1 MHPFPPT
8 PPAMVPLDMNNPRT
22 VVIVAGEASGD
33 LHGAHLVRE
42 MKALDP
48 SLSFCGVGGA
58 NLEAEGVRLIARSA
72 EMAVVGLTEVFSK
85 LPFIAGVFVRLRGM
99 LRKEKPGLVILIDY
113 PDFNLRLASEAK
125 RAGVPVFYYISPQ
138 VWAWRKN
145 RIHRIRQVVD
155 RMAVILPF
163 EKGIYA
169 EMGVDVDF
177 VGHPL
182 LDAVKRT
189 RSREEALAAFG
200 LRDAWPLVALLPGS
214 REKEVTSLLP
224 EMAGA
229 AEILARDFPDAQFVL
244 PLAETVDPSLVQG
257 ILRGHPVPVT
267 VLPGQMYDAVGIS
280 DAAMV
285 ASGTATLE
293 TALLETPM
301 VIAYRISPLTAA
313 VGRRVIRVKHIG
325 LVNLIA
331 GKTLAPELVQE
342 NATAPRLAAEVK
354 ALLTDRERREMI
366 RGELAAIRRK
376 LGQPGAARRAA
387 GISLTLMNRGSRAE
401 GKRLDPGNEPE

>member
-1 MHPFPPT
+1 MS
-8 PPAMVPLDMNNPRT
+8 NPRA
-22 VVIVAGEASGD
+22 VMIVAGEASGD

-42 MKALDP
+42 MKAIDP
-48 SLSFCGVGGA
+48 SLSFCGVGGR
-58 NLEAEGVRLIARSA
+58 NLEAEGVRLIARSS

-85 LPFIAGVFVRLRGM
+85 LRFIAGVYFRLRGM
-99 LRKEKPGLVILIDY
+99 LRAGKPDLVILIDY

-125 RAGVPVFYYISPQ
+125 HAGVPVFYYISPQ
-138 VWAWRKN
+138 VWAWRRN

-163 EKGIYA
+163 EKEVYA

-182 LDAVKRT
+182 LDAVN
-189 RSREEALAAFG
+189 RSRSRTEALAAFG
-200 LRDAWPLVALLPGS
+200 LRDARPIVALLPGS

-229 AEILARDFPDAQFVL
+229 AGILVRDFPGTQFVL
-244 PLAETVDPSLVQG
+244 PLAETVDPALVQD
-257 ILRGHPVPVT
+257 ILRGHAAPVT

-293 TALLETPM
+293 TALLGTPM

-331 GKTLAPELVQE
+331 GKTLVPELVQDDA
-342 NATAPRLAAEVK
+342 NAARLAAEVK
-354 ALLTDRERREMI
+354 AILADRQRSDVMRS
-366 RGELAAIRRK
+366 ELAAIRRK
-376 LGQPGAARRAA
+376 LGEPGAARRAA
-387 GISLTLMNRGSRAE
+387 ELAVDLLKPGARVHGGE
-401 GKRLDPGNEPE
+401 GEGEKT

>member
-1 MHPFPPT
+1 
-8 PPAMVPLDMNNPRT
+8 MNNPRT
-22 VVIVAGEASGD
+22 ALIVAGEASGD

-42 MKALDP
+42 MKAIDP
-48 SLSFCGVGGA
+48 SLSFCGVGGR
-58 NLEAEGVRLIARSA
+58 NLEAEGVRLVARSS

-85 LPFIAGVFVRLRGM
+85 LRFIVGVYFRLRGM
-99 LRKEKPGLVILIDY
+99 LRAGKPDLVILIDY

-125 RAGVPVFYYISPQ
+125 HAGVPVFYYISPQ
-138 VWAWRKN
+138 VWAWRRN

-163 EKGIYA
+163 EKEVYA

-182 LDAVKRT
+182 LDAVN
-189 RSREEALAAFG
+189 RSRSRTEALAAFG
-200 LRDAWPLVALLPGS
+200 LRDARPIVALLPGS

-229 AEILARDFPDAQFVL
+229 AGILVRDFPGTQFVL
-244 PLAETVDPSLVQG
+244 PLAETVDPALVQD
-257 ILRGHPVPVT
+257 ILRGHAAPVT

-293 TALLETPM
+293 TALLGTPM

-331 GKTLAPELVQE
+331 GKTLVPELVQDDA
-342 NATAPRLAAEVK
+342 NAARLAAEVK
-354 ALLTDRERREMI
+354 AILADRQRSDVMRS
-366 RGELAAIRRK
+366 ELAAIRRK
-376 LGQPGAARRAA
+376 LGEPGAARRAA
-387 GISLTLMNRGSRAE
+387 ELAVDLLKPGARVHGGE
-401 GKRLDPGNEPE
+401 GEGEKT

>member
-1 MHPFPPT
+1 
-8 PPAMVPLDMNNPRT
+8 MVPPDMKNRRT
-22 VVIVAGEASGD
+22 VLIVAGEASGD
-33 LHGAHLVRE
+33 LHGARLVRE
-42 MKALDP
+42 MKAIDP
-48 SLSFCGVGGA
+48 SLSFCGVGGR
-58 NLEAEGVRLIARSA
+58 NLEAEGVRLIARSS

-85 LPFIAGVFVRLRGM
+85 LRFIAGVYFRLRGM
-99 LRKEKPGLVILIDY
+99 LRAGKQDLVILIDY

-138 VWAWRKN
+138 VWAWRRN

-163 EKGIYA
+163 EKEVYA

-182 LDAVKRT
+182 LDAVN
-189 RSREEALAAFG
+189 RSRSRTEALAAFG
-200 LRDAWPLVALLPGS
+200 LRDARPIVALLPGS

-229 AEILARDFPDAQFVL
+229 AGILVRDFPDAQFLL
-244 PLAETVDPSLVQG
+244 PLAETVDPALVRG
-257 ILRGHPVPVT
+257 ILRGHAVPVT

-293 TALLETPM
+293 TALLGTPM

-331 GKTLAPELVQE
+331 GKTLVPELVQDDA
-342 NATAPRLAAEVK
+342 NAARLAAEVK
-354 ALLTDRERREMI
+354 AILADRQRSDVMRS
-366 RGELAAIRRK
+366 ELAAIRRK
-376 LGQPGAARRAA
+376 LGEPGAARRAA
-387 GISLTLMNRGSRAE
+387 ELAVDLLKPGGGGE
-401 GKRLDPGNEPE
+401 GEKT

>member
-1 MHPFPPT
+1 
-8 PPAMVPLDMNNPRT
+8 MVPPDMKNRRT
-22 VVIVAGEASGD
+22 VLIVAGEASGD
-33 LHGAHLVRE
+33 LHGARLVRE
-42 MKALDP
+42 MKAIDP
-48 SLSFCGVGGA
+48 SLSFCGVGGR
-58 NLEAEGVRLIARSA
+58 NLEAEGVRLVARSS

-85 LPFIAGVFVRLRGM
+85 LRFIAGVYFRLRGM
-99 LRKEKPGLVILIDY
+99 LRAGKPDLVILIDY

-125 RAGVPVFYYISPQ
+125 HAGVPVFYYISPQ
-138 VWAWRKN
+138 VWAWRRN

-163 EKGIYA
+163 EKEVYA

-182 LDAVKRT
+182 LDAVN
-189 RSREEALAAFG
+189 RSRSRTEALAAFG
-200 LRDAWPLVALLPGS
+200 LRDARPIVALLPGS

-229 AEILARDFPDAQFVL
+229 AGILVRDFPGTQFVL
-244 PLAETVDPSLVQG
+244 PLAETVDPALVQD
-257 ILRGHPVPVT
+257 ILRGHAAPVT

-293 TALLETPM
+293 TALLGTPM

-331 GKTLAPELVQE
+331 GKTLVPELVQDDA
-342 NATAPRLAAEVK
+342 NAARLAAEVK
-354 ALLTDRERREMI
+354 AILADRQRSDVMRS
-366 RGELAAIRRK
+366 ELAAIRRK
-376 LGQPGAARRAA
+376 LGEPGAARRAA
-387 GISLTLMNRGSRAE
+387 ELAVDLLKPGGGGE
-401 GKRLDPGNEPE
+401 GEKT

>member
-1 MHPFPPT
+1 
-8 PPAMVPLDMNNPRT
+8 
-22 VVIVAGEASGD
+22 VAGEASGD

-42 MKALDP
+42 MKAIDP
-48 SLSFCGVGGA
+48 SLSFCGVGGR
-58 NLEAEGVRLIARSA
+58 NLEAEGVRLIARSS

-85 LPFIAGVFVRLRGM
+85 LRFIAGVYFRLRGM
-99 LRKEKPGLVILIDY
+99 LRAGKQDLVILIDY

-138 VWAWRKN
+138 VWAWRRN

-163 EKGIYA
+163 EKEVYA

-182 LDAVKRT
+182 LDAVN
-189 RSREEALAAFG
+189 RSRSRTEALAAFG
-200 LRDAWPLVALLPGS
+200 LRDARPIVALLPGS

-229 AEILARDFPDAQFVL
+229 AGILVRDFPGTQFVL
-244 PLAETVDPSLVQG
+244 PLAETVDPALVQD
-257 ILRGHPVPVT
+257 ILRGHAAPVT

-293 TALLETPM
+293 TALLGTPM

-331 GKTLAPELVQE
+331 GKTLVPELVQDDA
-342 NATAPRLAAEVK
+342 NAARLAAEVK
-354 ALLTDRERREMI
+354 AILADRQRSDVMRS
-366 RGELAAIRRK
+366 ELAAIRRK
-376 LGQPGAARRAA
+376 LGEPGAARRAA
-387 GISLTLMNRGSRAE
+387 ELAVDLLKPGARVHGGE
-401 GKRLDPGNEPE
+401 GEGEKT

>member
-1 MHPFPPT
+1 MS
-8 PPAMVPLDMNNPRT
+8 NPRA
-22 VVIVAGEASGD
+22 VMIVAGEASGD

-42 MKALDP
+42 MKASDP
-48 SLSFCGVGGA
+48 SLAFCGVGGQ
-58 NLEAEGVRLIARSA
+58 NLEAEGVRLIARSS

-85 LPFIAGVFVRLRGM
+85 LRFIAGVYFRLRGM
-99 LRKEKPGLVILIDY
+99 LRAGKQDLVILIDY

-125 RAGVPVFYYISPQ
+125 HAGVPVFYYISPQ
-138 VWAWRKN
+138 VWAWRRN

-163 EKGIYA
+163 EKEVYA

-182 LDAVKRT
+182 LDAVNRS

-214 REKEVTSLLP
+214 RAKEVTSLLP

-229 AEILARDFPDAQFVL
+229 AEILIRDFPDAQFVL
-244 PLAETVDPSLVQG
+244 PLAETVDPALVQG
-257 ILRGHPVPVT
+257 ILSGHPVPVT

-293 TALLETPM
+293 TALLGTPM

-331 GKTLAPELVQE
+331 GKTLVPELVQDDA
-342 NATAPRLAAEVK
+342 NAARLAAEVK
-354 ALLTDRERREMI
+354 AILADRQRSDVMRS
-366 RGELAAIRRK
+366 ELAAIRRK
-376 LGQPGAARRAA
+376 LGEPGAARRAA
-387 GISLTLMNRGSRAE
+387 ELAVDLLKPGGGGE
-401 GKRLDPGNEPE
+401 GEKT

>member
-1 MHPFPPT
+1 
-8 PPAMVPLDMNNPRT
+8 MVPPDMNNPRT
-22 VVIVAGEASGD
+22 VLIVAGEASGD

-42 MKALDP
+42 MKAIDP
-48 SLSFCGVGGA
+48 SLSFCGVGGR
-58 NLEAEGVRLIARSA
+58 NLEAEGVRLVARSS

-85 LPFIAGVFVRLRGM
+85 LRFIAGVYFRLRGM
-99 LRKEKPGLVILIDY
+99 LRAGKPDLVILIDY

-125 RAGVPVFYYISPQ
+125 HAGVPVFYYISPQ
-138 VWAWRKN
+138 VWAWRRN

-163 EKGIYA
+163 EKEVYA

-182 LDAVKRT
+182 LDAVN
-189 RSREEALAAFG
+189 RSRSRTEALAAFG
-200 LRDAWPLVALLPGS
+200 LRDARPIVALLPGS

-229 AEILARDFPDAQFVL
+229 AGILVRDFPDAQFLL
-244 PLAETVDPSLVQG
+244 PLAETVDPALVRG
-257 ILRGHPVPVT
+257 ILRGHAVPVT

-293 TALLETPM
+293 TALLGTPM

-331 GKTLAPELVQE
+331 GKTLVPELVQDDA
-342 NATAPRLAAEVK
+342 NAARLAAEVK
-354 ALLTDRERREMI
+354 AILADRQRSDVMRS
-366 RGELAAIRRK
+366 ELAAIRRK
-376 LGQPGAARRAA
+376 LGEPGAARRAA
-387 GISLTLMNRGSRAE
+387 ELAVDLLKPGARVHGGE
-401 GKRLDPGNEPE
+401 GEGEKT

>member
-1 MHPFPPT
+1 
-8 PPAMVPLDMNNPRT
+8 MNNPRT
-22 VVIVAGEASGD
+22 VLIVAGEASGD

-42 MKALDP
+42 MKAIDP
-48 SLSFCGVGGA
+48 SLSFCGVGGR
-58 NLEAEGVRLIARSA
+58 NLEAEGVRLVARSS
-72 EMAVVGLTEVFSK
+72 EMAVVGFTEVFSK
-85 LPFIAGVFVRLRGM
+85 LRFIAGVFFRLREM
-99 LRKEKPGLVILIDY
+99 LRAEKPDLLVLIDY
-113 PDFNLRLASEAK
+113 PDFNLRLAAAA
-125 RAGVPVFYYISPQ
+125 RDAGVPVFYYISPQ

-145 RIHRIRQVVD
+145 RIRRIRQVVD

-163 EKGIYA
+163 ERDVYA

-182 LDAVKRT
+182 LDAVTRT

-200 LRDAWPLVALLPGS
+200 LRDSRPIVAILPGS
-214 REKEVTSLLP
+214 REKEVTTLLP

-229 AEILARDFPDAQFVL
+229 AEILSRDFEGAQFVL
-244 PLAETVDPSLVQG
+244 PLADTVDPALVDR
-257 ILRGHPVPVT
+257 ILRGRPVPVT

-293 TALLETPM
+293 TALLGTPM

-313 VGRRVIRVKHIG
+313 IGRRVIRVKNIG

-331 GKTLAPELVQE
+331 GRTLAPELVQE
-342 NATAPRLAAEVK
+342 DATAARLAAEVT
-354 ALLTDRERREMI
+354 AILADPQRSDAMRRELAGI
-366 RGELAAIRRK
+366 RQK
-376 LGQPGAARRAA
+376 LGEPGAARRAA
-387 GISLTLMNRGSRAE
+387 AIALRLMKAGAGAGGE
-401 GKRLDPGNEPE
+401 KA

>member
-1 MHPFPPT
+1 
-8 PPAMVPLDMNNPRT
+8 MNNPRT
-22 VVIVAGEASGD
+22 VLIVAGEASGD

-42 MKALDP
+42 MKAIDP
-48 SLSFCGVGGA
+48 SLSFCGVGGR
-58 NLEAEGVRLIARSA
+58 NLEAEGVRLVARSS

-85 LPFIAGVFVRLRGM
+85 LRFIAGVYFRLRGM
-99 LRKEKPGLVILIDY
+99 LRAGKPDLVILIDY

-125 RAGVPVFYYISPQ
+125 HAGVPVFYYISPQ
-138 VWAWRKN
+138 VWAWRRN

-163 EKGIYA
+163 EKEVYA

-182 LDAVKRT
+182 LDAVN
-189 RSREEALAAFG
+189 RSRSRTEALAAFG
-200 LRDAWPLVALLPGS
+200 LRDARPIVALLPGS

-229 AEILARDFPDAQFVL
+229 AGILVRDFPGTQFVL
-244 PLAETVDPSLVQG
+244 PLAETVDPALVQD
-257 ILRGHPVPVT
+257 ILRGHAAPVT

-293 TALLETPM
+293 TALLGTPM

-331 GKTLAPELVQE
+331 GKTLVPELVQDDA
-342 NATAPRLAAEVK
+342 NAARLAAEVK
-354 ALLTDRERREMI
+354 AILADRQRSDVMRS
-366 RGELAAIRRK
+366 ELAAIRRK
-376 LGQPGAARRAA
+376 LGEPGAARRAA
-387 GISLTLMNRGSRAE
+387 ELAVDLLKPGARVHGGE
-401 GKRLDPGNEPE
+401 GEGEKT

>member
-1 MHPFPPT
+1 
-8 PPAMVPLDMNNPRT
+8 MVPPDMKNRRT
-22 VVIVAGEASGD
+22 VLIVAGEASGD
-33 LHGAHLVRE
+33 LHGARLVRE
-42 MKALDP
+42 MKAIDP
-48 SLSFCGVGGA
+48 SLSFCGVGGR
-58 NLEAEGVRLIARSA
+58 NLEAEGVRLIARSS

-85 LPFIAGVFVRLRGM
+85 LRFIAGVYFRLRGM
-99 LRKEKPGLVILIDY
+99 LRAGKQDLVILIDY

-138 VWAWRKN
+138 VWAWRRN

-163 EKGIYA
+163 EKEVYA

-182 LDAVKRT
+182 LDAVN
-189 RSREEALAAFG
+189 RSRSRTEALAAFG
-200 LRDAWPLVALLPGS
+200 LRDARPIVALLPGS

-229 AEILARDFPDAQFVL
+229 AGILVRDFPGAQFLL
-244 PLAETVDPSLVQG
+244 PLAETVDPALVRG
-257 ILRGHPVPVT
+257 ILRGHAVPVT

-293 TALLETPM
+293 TALLGTPM

-331 GKTLAPELVQE
+331 GKTLVPELVQDDA
-342 NATAPRLAAEVK
+342 NAARLAAEVK
-354 ALLTDRERREMI
+354 AILADRQRSDVMRS
-366 RGELAAIRRK
+366 ELAAIRRK
-376 LGQPGAARRAA
+376 LGEPGAARRAA
-387 GISLTLMNRGSRAE
+387 ELAVDLLKPGARVHGGE
-401 GKRLDPGNEPE
+401 GEGEKT

>member
-1 MHPFPPT
+1 
-8 PPAMVPLDMNNPRT
+8 MVPPDMNNPRT
-22 VVIVAGEASGD
+22 VLIVAGEASGD

-42 MKALDP
+42 MKAIDP
-48 SLSFCGVGGA
+48 SLSFCGVGGR
-58 NLEAEGVRLIARSA
+58 NLEAEGVRLVARSS

-85 LPFIAGVFVRLRGM
+85 LRFIAGVYFRLRGM
-99 LRKEKPGLVILIDY
+99 LRAGKPDLVILIDY

-125 RAGVPVFYYISPQ
+125 HAGVPVFYYISPQ
-138 VWAWRKN
+138 VWAWRRN

-163 EKGIYA
+163 EKEVYA

-182 LDAVKRT
+182 LDAVN
-189 RSREEALAAFG
+189 RSRSRTEALAAFG
-200 LRDAWPLVALLPGS
+200 LRDARPIVALLPGS

-229 AEILARDFPDAQFVL
+229 AGILVRDFPDAQFLL
-244 PLAETVDPSLVQG
+244 PLAETVDPALVRG
-257 ILRGHPVPVT
+257 ILRGHAVPVT

-280 DAAMV
+280 DAAIV

-313 VGRRVIRVKHIG
+313 VGRRVIRVQHIG

-331 GKTLAPELVQE
+331 GRTLAPELVQE
-342 NATAPRLAAEVK
+342 NATAQRLAAEVK
-354 ALLTDRERREMI
+354 ALLMDRERRDAI
-366 RGELAAIRRK
+366 RCELAAIRSK
-376 LGQPGAARRAA
+376 LGQPGASLRAA
-387 GISLTLMNRGSRAE
+387 CLAYGLLKN
-401 GKRLDPGNEPE
+401 

>member
-1 MHPFPPT
+1 M
-8 PPAMVPLDMNNPRT
+8 
-22 VVIVAGEASGD
+22 IVAGEASGD

-42 MKALDP
+42 MKAADP
-48 SLSFCGVGGA
+48 SLAFCGVGGR
-58 NLEAEGVRLIARSA
+58 NLEDEGVRLVARSS

-85 LPFIAGVFVRLRGM
+85 LRFIAGVFFRLRGM
-99 LRKEKPGLVILIDY
+99 LRTEKPALLVLIDY
-113 PDFNLRLASEAK
+113 PDFNLRLAAAA
-125 RAGVPVFYYISPQ
+125 RDAGVPVFYYVSPQ

-163 EKGIYA
+163 EKDVYA
-169 EMGVDVDF
+169 QMGVDVDF

-189 RSREEALAAFG
+189 LSREEALAAFG
-200 LRDAWPLVALLPGS
+200 LRDARPIVAMLPGS
-214 REKEVTSLLP
+214 REKEVTTLLP

-229 AEILARDFPDAQFVL
+229 AEILARDFEGAQFVL
-244 PLAETVDPSLVQG
+244 PRADTVDPGLVQG
-257 ILRGHPVPVT
+257 ILSRHRAAVR
-267 VLPGQMYDAVGIS
+267 VLDGRMYDAVGLA

-301 VIAYRISPLTAA
+301 VIAYRTSPLTAA

-331 GKTLAPELVQE
+331 GRELAPELIQE
-342 NATAPRLAAEVK
+342 DATAPRLAAEVR
-354 ALLTDRERREMI
+354 AILADRRRRDAM
-366 RGELAAIRRK
+366 RRDLAEIRRK
-376 LGQPGAARRAA
+376 LGEPGAARRAA
-387 GISLTLMNRGSRAE
+387 AIALGLMKTGSSAGGE
-401 GKRLDPGNEPE
+401 KA

>member
-1 MHPFPPT
+1 MCPFPPT

-42 MKALDP
+42 LKALDP
-48 SLSFCGVGGA
+48 SLSYCGVGGA
-58 NLEAEGVRLIARSA
+58 NLEAEGVRLIARSS

-85 LPFIAGVFVRLRGM
+85 LRFIAGVFFRLRGM
-99 LRKEKPGLVILIDY
+99 LRKEKPDLVILIDY

-163 EKGIYA
+163 EKDVYA

-182 LDAVKRT
+182 LDAVNRS

-214 REKEVTSLLP
+214 RAKEVTSLLP

-229 AEILARDFPDAQFVL
+229 AEILIRDFPDAQFVL
-244 PLAETVDPSLVQG
+244 PLAETVDPALVQG
-257 ILRGHPVPVT
+257 ILSGHPVPVT
-267 VLPGQMYDAVGIS
+267 VLTGQMYDAVGIS

-293 TALLETPM
+293 TALLGTPM

-313 VGRRVIRVKHIG
+313 VGRRVIRVQHIG

-331 GKTLAPELVQE
+331 GRTLAPELVQE
-342 NATAPRLAAEVK
+342 NATAQRLAAEVK

-366 RGELAAIRRK
+366 RNELAAIRSK

-387 GISLTLMNRGSRAE
+387 AIALELVKTGGRVQGS
-401 GKRLDPGNEPE
+401 G

>member
-1 MHPFPPT
+1 M
-8 PPAMVPLDMNNPRT
+8 
-22 VVIVAGEASGD
+22 IVAGEASGD

-48 SLSFCGVGGA
+48 ALAFCGVGGR
-58 NLEAEGVRLIARSA
+58 NLEAEGVRLVARSS
-72 EMAVVGLTEVFSK
+72 EMAVLGFTEVFSK
-85 LPFIAGVFVRLRGM
+85 LRFIAGVYCRLRGM
-99 LRKEKPGLVILIDY
+99 LRAEKPDLLILIDY
-113 PDFNLRLASEAK
+113 PDFNLRLAAAAK

-145 RIHRIRQVVD
+145 RIHRIRRVVD

-163 EKGIYA
+163 EKDVYA
-169 EMGVDVDF
+169 QMGVDVDF

-182 LDAVKRT
+182 LDAVVRT
-189 RSREEALAAFG
+189 RSREEALEDFG
-200 LRDAWPLVALLPGS
+200 LRDAWPIVALLPGS
-214 REKEVTSLLP
+214 REKEVAALLP

-229 AEILARDFPDAQFVL
+229 AAILARDFEGAQFVL
-244 PLAETVDPSLVQG
+244 PRADTVDPGLVEA
-257 ILRGHPVPVT
+257 ILRRHPVPVT
-267 VLPGQMYDAVGIS
+267 VIPGRMYDAVGLA

-313 VGRRVIRVKHIG
+313 IGRRIVRVEHIG

-331 GKTLAPELVQE
+331 GKALAPELVQE
-342 NATAPRLAAEVK
+342 DANAARLAAEIR
-354 ALLTDRERREMI
+354 AILTDRERRDAI

-376 LGQPGAARRAA
+376 LGEPGAARRAA
-387 GISLTLMNRGSRAE
+387 AIAVGLMSRGTGVQGSGSGAGGE
-401 GKRLDPGNEPE
+401 KA

>member
-1 MHPFPPT
+1 MQI
-8 PPAMVPLDMNNPRT
+8 A
-22 VVIVAGEASGD
+22 
-33 LHGAHLVRE
+33 RE
-42 MKALDP
+42 MKAIDP
-48 SLSFCGVGGA
+48 SLSFCGVGGR
-58 NLEAEGVRLIARSA
+58 NLEAEGVRLIARSS

-85 LPFIAGVFVRLRGM
+85 LRFIAGVYFRLRGM
-99 LRKEKPGLVILIDY
+99 LRAGKQDLVILIDY

-163 EKGIYA
+163 EKDVYA

-200 LRDAWPLVALLPGS
+200 LRDGRPIVAILPGS
-214 REKEVTSLLP
+214 REKEVTTLLP

-229 AEILARDFPDAQFVL
+229 AEILARDFEGAQFVL
-244 PLAETVDPSLVQG
+244 PLADTVDPALVDG
-257 ILRGHPVPVT
+257 ILRGRPVAVT
-267 VLPGQMYDAVGIS
+267 VVPGQMYDAVGLA

-293 TALLETPM
+293 TALLGTPM

-313 VGRRVIRVKHIG
+313 VGRRVIRVEHIG

-331 GKTLAPELVQE
+331 GKRLAPELVQE
-342 NATAPRLAAEVK
+342 EATGPRLAAEIR
-354 ALLTDRERREMI
+354 AILASRENRDTI
-366 RGELAAIRRK
+366 RTELAAIRHK
-376 LGQPGAARRAA
+376 LGEPGAARRAA
-387 GISLTLMNRGSRAE
+387 AIALGLMKTGARVQGSGSGAGGE
-401 GKRLDPGNEPE
+401 KA

>member
-1 MHPFPPT
+1 MAPS
-8 PPAMVPLDMNNPRT
+8 DKDKGKT
-22 VVIVAGEASGD
+22 VLIVAGEASGD

-48 SLSFCGVGGA
+48 SLSFCGVGGQ
-58 NLEAEGVRLIARSA
+58 NLEAEGVRLIARSS

-85 LPFIAGVFVRLRGM
+85 LRFIAGVFFRLRGM
-99 LRKEKPGLVILIDY
+99 LRTEKPDLVVLIDY
-113 PDFNLRLASEAK
+113 PDFNLRLAAAA
-125 RAGVPVFYYISPQ
+125 RDAGVPVFYYISPQ

-145 RIHRIRQVVD
+145 RIHRIREVVD

-163 EKGIYA
+163 EKDVYA
-169 EMGVDVDF
+169 EMGVHVDF

-189 RSREEALAAFG
+189 RSREEALNALG
-200 LRDAWPLVALLPGS
+200 LRDAWPIVALLPGS
-214 REKEVTSLLP
+214 REKEVTTLLP

-229 AEILARDFPDAQFVL
+229 ARILARDFEGAQFVL
-244 PLAETVDPSLVQG
+244 PRADTVDPALVQG
-257 ILRGHPVPVT
+257 ILQAHSVPVT
-267 VLPGQMYDAVGIS
+267 VVPGQMYDAVGLA

-313 VGRRVIRVKHIG
+313 VGKRVIRVKHIG

-342 NATAPRLAAEVK
+342 DANASRLAAEVK
-354 ALLTDRERREMI
+354 AILSDRDRSRTIRRELAEI
-366 RGELAAIRRK
+366 RHK
-376 LGQPGAARRAA
+376 LGEPGAARRAA
-387 GISLTLMNRGSRAE
+387 ELAVELMKTGVRAE
-401 GKRLDPGNEPE
+401 GEKT

>member
-1 MHPFPPT
+1 
-8 PPAMVPLDMNNPRT
+8 MVPPDMNNPRT
-22 VVIVAGEASGD
+22 VLIVAGEASGD

-42 MKALDP
+42 MKAIDP
-48 SLSFCGVGGA
+48 SLSFCGVGGR
-58 NLEAEGVRLIARSA
+58 NLEAEGVRLVARSS

-85 LPFIAGVFVRLRGM
+85 LRFIAGVYFRLRGM
-99 LRKEKPGLVILIDY
+99 LRAGKQDLVILIDY

-138 VWAWRKN
+138 VWAWRRN

-163 EKGIYA
+163 EKEVYA

-182 LDAVKRT
+182 LDAVN
-189 RSREEALAAFG
+189 RSRSRTEALAAFG
-200 LRDAWPLVALLPGS
+200 LRDARPIVALLPGS

-229 AEILARDFPDAQFVL
+229 AGILVRDFPDAQFLL
-244 PLAETVDPSLVQG
+244 PLAETVDPALVRG
-257 ILRGHPVPVT
+257 ILRGHAVPVT

-293 TALLETPM
+293 TALLGTPM

-331 GKTLAPELVQE
+331 GKTLVPELVQDDA
-342 NATAPRLAAEVK
+342 NAARLAAEVK
-354 ALLTDRERREMI
+354 AILADRQRSDVMRS
-366 RGELAAIRRK
+366 ELAAIRRK
-376 LGQPGAARRAA
+376 LGEPGAARRAA
-387 GISLTLMNRGSRAE
+387 ELAVDLLKPGGGGE
-401 GKRLDPGNEPE
+401 GEKT

>member
-1 MHPFPPT
+1 
-8 PPAMVPLDMNNPRT
+8 MVPPDMKNRRT
-22 VVIVAGEASGD
+22 VLIVAGEASGD
-33 LHGAHLVRE
+33 LHGARLVRE
-42 MKALDP
+42 MKAIDP
-48 SLSFCGVGGA
+48 SLSFCGVGGR
-58 NLEAEGVRLIARSA
+58 NLEAEGVRLIARSS

-85 LPFIAGVFVRLRGM
+85 LRFIAGVYFRLRGM
-99 LRKEKPGLVILIDY
+99 LRAGKQDLVILIDY

-138 VWAWRKN
+138 VWAWRRN

-163 EKGIYA
+163 EKEVYA

-182 LDAVKRT
+182 LDAVN
-189 RSREEALAAFG
+189 RSRSRTEALAAFG
-200 LRDAWPLVALLPGS
+200 LRDARPIVALLPGS

-229 AEILARDFPDAQFVL
+229 AGILVRDFPDAQFLL
-244 PLAETVDPSLVQG
+244 PLAETVDPALVRG
-257 ILRGHPVPVT
+257 ILRGHAVPVT

-293 TALLETPM
+293 TALLGTPM

-331 GKTLAPELVQE
+331 GKTLVPELVQDDA
-342 NATAPRLAAEVK
+342 NAARLAAEVK
-354 ALLTDRERREMI
+354 AILADRQRSDVMRS
-366 RGELAAIRRK
+366 ELAAIRRK
-376 LGQPGAARRAA
+376 LGEPGAARRAA
-387 GISLTLMNRGSRAE
+387 ELAVDLLKPGARVHGGE
-401 GKRLDPGNEPE
+401 GEGEKT

>member
-1 MHPFPPT
+1 
-8 PPAMVPLDMNNPRT
+8 MVPPDMNNPRT
-22 VVIVAGEASGD
+22 VLIVAGEASGD

-42 MKALDP
+42 MKAIDP
-48 SLSFCGVGGA
+48 SLSFCGVGGR
-58 NLEAEGVRLIARSA
+58 NLEAEGVRLVARSS

-85 LPFIAGVFVRLRGM
+85 LRFIAGVYFRLRGM
-99 LRKEKPGLVILIDY
+99 LRAGKPDLVILIDY

-138 VWAWRKN
+138 VWAWRRN

-163 EKGIYA
+163 EKEVYA

-182 LDAVKRT
+182 LDAVN
-189 RSREEALAAFG
+189 RSRSRTEALAAFG
-200 LRDAWPLVALLPGS
+200 LRDARPIVALLPGS

-229 AEILARDFPDAQFVL
+229 AGILVRDFPDAQFLL
-244 PLAETVDPSLVQG
+244 PLAETVDPALVRG
-257 ILRGHPVPVT
+257 ILRGHAVPVT

-293 TALLETPM
+293 TALLGTPM

-331 GKTLAPELVQE
+331 GKTLVPELVQDDA
-342 NATAPRLAAEVK
+342 NAARLAAEVK
-354 ALLTDRERREMI
+354 AILADRQRSDVMRS
-366 RGELAAIRRK
+366 ELAAIRRK
-376 LGQPGAARRAA
+376 LGEPGAARRAA
-387 GISLTLMNRGSRAE
+387 ELAVDLLKPGGGGE
-401 GKRLDPGNEPE
+401 GEKT

>member
-1 MHPFPPT
+1 
-8 PPAMVPLDMNNPRT
+8 MVPPDMKNRRT
-22 VVIVAGEASGD
+22 VLIVAGEASGD
-33 LHGAHLVRE
+33 LHGARLVRE
-42 MKALDP
+42 MKAIDP
-48 SLSFCGVGGA
+48 SLSFCGVGGR
-58 NLEAEGVRLIARSA
+58 NLEAEGVRLIARSS

-85 LPFIAGVFVRLRGM
+85 LRFIAGVYFRLRGM
-99 LRKEKPGLVILIDY
+99 LRAGKQDLVILIDY

-138 VWAWRKN
+138 VWAWRRN

-163 EKGIYA
+163 EKEVYA

-182 LDAVKRT
+182 LDAVN
-189 RSREEALAAFG
+189 RSRSRTEALAAFG
-200 LRDAWPLVALLPGS
+200 LRDARPIVALLPGS

-229 AEILARDFPDAQFVL
+229 AGILVRDFPGTQFVL
-244 PLAETVDPSLVQG
+244 PLAETVDPALVQD
-257 ILRGHPVPVT
+257 ILRGHAAPVT

-293 TALLETPM
+293 TALLGTPM

-331 GKTLAPELVQE
+331 GKTLVPELVQDDA
-342 NATAPRLAAEVK
+342 NAARLAAEVK
-354 ALLTDRERREMI
+354 AILADRQRSDVMRS
-366 RGELAAIRRK
+366 ELAAIRRK
-376 LGQPGAARRAA
+376 LGEPGAARRAA
-387 GISLTLMNRGSRAE
+387 ELAVDLLKPGGGGE
-401 GKRLDPGNEPE
+401 GEKT

>member
-1 MHPFPPT
+1 
-8 PPAMVPLDMNNPRT
+8 MNNPRT
-22 VVIVAGEASGD
+22 VLIVAGEASGD

-42 MKALDP
+42 MKAIDP
-48 SLSFCGVGGA
+48 SLSFCGVGGR
-58 NLEAEGVRLIARSA
+58 NLEAEGVRLVARSS

-85 LPFIAGVFVRLRGM
+85 LRFIAGVYFRLRGM
-99 LRKEKPGLVILIDY
+99 LRAGKQDLVILIDY

-138 VWAWRKN
+138 VWAWRRN

-163 EKGIYA
+163 EKEVYA

-182 LDAVKRT
+182 LDAVN
-189 RSREEALAAFG
+189 RSRSRTEALAAFG
-200 LRDAWPLVALLPGS
+200 LRDARPIVALLPGS

-229 AEILARDFPDAQFVL
+229 AGILVRDFPGTQFVL
-244 PLAETVDPSLVQG
+244 PLAETVDPALVQD
-257 ILRGHPVPVT
+257 ILRGHAAPVT

-293 TALLETPM
+293 TALLGTPM

-331 GKTLAPELVQE
+331 GKTLVPELVQDDA
-342 NATAPRLAAEVK
+342 NAARLAAEVK
-354 ALLTDRERREMI
+354 AILADRQRSDVMRS
-366 RGELAAIRRK
+366 ELAAIRRK
-376 LGQPGAARRAA
+376 LGEPGAARRAA
-387 GISLTLMNRGSRAE
+387 ELAVDLLKPGGGGE
-401 GKRLDPGNEPE
+401 GEKT

>member
-1 MHPFPPT
+1 
-8 PPAMVPLDMNNPRT
+8 
-22 VVIVAGEASGD
+22 
-33 LHGAHLVRE
+33 
-42 MKALDP
+42 
-48 SLSFCGVGGA
+48 
-58 NLEAEGVRLIARSA
+58 
-72 EMAVVGLTEVFSK
+72 GLTEVFSK
-85 LPFIAGVFVRLRGM
+85 LRFIAGVYFRLRGM
-99 LRKEKPGLVILIDY
+99 LRAGKPDLVILIDY

-125 RAGVPVFYYISPQ
+125 HAGVPVFYYISPQ
-138 VWAWRKN
+138 VWAWRRN

-163 EKGIYA
+163 EKEVYA

-182 LDAVKRT
+182 LDAVN
-189 RSREEALAAFG
+189 RSRSRTEALAAFG
-200 LRDAWPLVALLPGS
+200 LRDARPIVALLPGS

-229 AEILARDFPDAQFVL
+229 AGILVRDFPGTQFVL
-244 PLAETVDPSLVQG
+244 PLAETVDPALVQD
-257 ILRGHPVPVT
+257 ILRGHAAPVT

-293 TALLETPM
+293 TALLGTPM

-331 GKTLAPELVQE
+331 GKTLVPELVQDDA
-342 NATAPRLAAEVK
+342 NAARLAAEVK
-354 ALLTDRERREMI
+354 AILADRQRSDVMRS
-366 RGELAAIRRK
+366 ELAAIRRK
-376 LGQPGAARRAA
+376 LGEPGAARRAA
-387 GISLTLMNRGSRAE
+387 ELAVDLLKPGARVHGGE
-401 GKRLDPGNEPE
+401 GEGEKT

>member
-1 MHPFPPT
+1 MK
-8 PPAMVPLDMNNPRT
+8 NRRT
-22 VVIVAGEASGD
+22 VLIVAGEASGD
-33 LHGAHLVRE
+33 LHGARLVRE
-42 MKALDP
+42 MKAIDP
-48 SLSFCGVGGA
+48 SLSFCGVGGR
-58 NLEAEGVRLIARSA
+58 NLEAEGVRLIARSS

-85 LPFIAGVFVRLRGM
+85 LRFIAGVYFRLRGM
-99 LRKEKPGLVILIDY
+99 LRAGKPDLVILIDY

-138 VWAWRKN
+138 VWAWRRN

-163 EKGIYA
+163 EKEVYA

-182 LDAVKRT
+182 LDAVN
-189 RSREEALAAFG
+189 RSRSRTEALAAFG
-200 LRDAWPLVALLPGS
+200 LRDARPIVALLPGS

-229 AEILARDFPDAQFVL
+229 AGILVRDFPDAQFLL
-244 PLAETVDPSLVQG
+244 PLAETVDPALVRG
-257 ILRGHPVPVT
+257 ILRGHAVPVT

-293 TALLETPM
+293 TALLGTPM

-331 GKTLAPELVQE
+331 GKTLVPELVQDDA
-342 NATAPRLAAEVK
+342 NAARLAAEVK
-354 ALLTDRERREMI
+354 AILADRQRSDVMRS
-366 RGELAAIRRK
+366 ELAAIRRK
-376 LGQPGAARRAA
+376 LGEPGAARRAA
-387 GISLTLMNRGSRAE
+387 ELAVDLLKPGGGGE
-401 GKRLDPGNEPE
+401 GEKT

>member
-1 MHPFPPT
+1 
-8 PPAMVPLDMNNPRT
+8 MVPPDMKNRRT
-22 VVIVAGEASGD
+22 VLIVAGEASGD
-33 LHGAHLVRE
+33 LHGARLVRE
-42 MKALDP
+42 MKAIDP
-48 SLSFCGVGGA
+48 SLSFCGVGGR
-58 NLEAEGVRLIARSA
+58 NLEAEGVRLIARSS

-85 LPFIAGVFVRLRGM
+85 LRFIAGVYFRLRGM
-99 LRKEKPGLVILIDY
+99 LRAGKPDLVILIDY

-163 EKGIYA
+163 EKEVYA

-182 LDAVKRT
+182 LDAVN
-189 RSREEALAAFG
+189 RSRSRTEALAAFG
-200 LRDAWPLVALLPGS
+200 LRDARPIVALLPGS

-229 AEILARDFPDAQFVL
+229 AGILVRDFPGTQFVL
-244 PLAETVDPSLVQG
+244 PLAETVDPALVQD
-257 ILRGHPVPVT
+257 ILRGHAAPVT

-293 TALLETPM
+293 TALLGTPM

-331 GKTLAPELVQE
+331 GKTLVPELVQDDA
-342 NATAPRLAAEVK
+342 NAARLAAEVK
-354 ALLTDRERREMI
+354 AILADRQRSDVMRS
-366 RGELAAIRRK
+366 ELAAIRRK
-376 LGQPGAARRAA
+376 LGEPGAARRAA
-387 GISLTLMNRGSRAE
+387 ELAVDLLKPGGGGE
-401 GKRLDPGNEPE
+401 GEKT

>member
-1 MHPFPPT
+1 
-8 PPAMVPLDMNNPRT
+8 MNNPRT
-22 VVIVAGEASGD
+22 VLIVAGEASGD

-42 MKALDP
+42 MKAIDP
-48 SLSFCGVGGA
+48 SLSFCGVGGR
-58 NLEAEGVRLIARSA
+58 NLEAEGVRLVARSS

-85 LPFIAGVFVRLRGM
+85 LRFIAGVYFRLRGM
-99 LRKEKPGLVILIDY
+99 LRAGKPDLVILIDY

-125 RAGVPVFYYISPQ
+125 HAGVPVFYYISPQ
-138 VWAWRKN
+138 VWAWRRN

-163 EKGIYA
+163 EKEVYA

-182 LDAVKRT
+182 LDAVN
-189 RSREEALAAFG
+189 RSRSRTEALAAFG
-200 LRDAWPLVALLPGS
+200 LRDARPIVALLPGS

-229 AEILARDFPDAQFVL
+229 AGILVRDFPGTQFVL
-244 PLAETVDPSLVQG
+244 PLAETVDPALVQD
-257 ILRGHPVPVT
+257 ILRGHAAPVT

-293 TALLETPM
+293 TALLGTPM

-313 VGRRVIRVKHIG
+313 VGRRVIRVQHIG

-331 GKTLAPELVQE
+331 GRTLAPELVQE
-342 NATAPRLAAEVK
+342 NATAQRLAAEVK
-354 ALLTDRERREMI
+354 ALLMDRERRDAI
-366 RGELAAIRRK
+366 RCELAAIRSK
-376 LGQPGAARRAA
+376 LGQPGASLRAA
-387 GISLTLMNRGSRAE
+387 CLAYGLLKN
-401 GKRLDPGNEPE
+401 

>member
-1 MHPFPPT
+1 MK
-8 PPAMVPLDMNNPRT
+8 NRRT
-22 VVIVAGEASGD
+22 VLIVAGEASGD
-33 LHGAHLVRE
+33 LHGARLVRE
-42 MKALDP
+42 MKAIDP
-48 SLSFCGVGGA
+48 SLSFCGVGGR
-58 NLEAEGVRLIARSA
+58 NLEAEGVRLIARSS

-85 LPFIAGVFVRLRGM
+85 LRFIAGVYFRLRGM
-99 LRKEKPGLVILIDY
+99 LRAGKQDLVILIDY

-138 VWAWRKN
+138 VWAWRRN

-163 EKGIYA
+163 EKEVYA

-182 LDAVKRT
+182 LDAVN
-189 RSREEALAAFG
+189 RSRSRTEALAAFG
-200 LRDAWPLVALLPGS
+200 LRDARPIVALLPGS

-229 AEILARDFPDAQFVL
+229 AGILVRDFPDAQFLL
-244 PLAETVDPSLVQG
+244 PLAETVDPALVRG
-257 ILRGHPVPVT
+257 ILRGHAVPVT

-293 TALLETPM
+293 TALLGTPM

-313 VGRRVIRVKHIG
+313 IGRRVIRVKNIG

-331 GKTLAPELVQE
+331 GRTLAPELVQE
-342 NATAPRLAAEVK
+342 DATAARLAAEVT
-354 ALLTDRERREMI
+354 AILADPQRSDAMRRELAGI
-366 RGELAAIRRK
+366 RQK
-376 LGQPGAARRAA
+376 LGEPGAARRAA
-387 GISLTLMNRGSRAE
+387 AIALRLMKAGAGAGGE
-401 GKRLDPGNEPE
+401 KA